1 MFLKLDK
8 SRCSTIMEELKFEAP
23 LAQLESEDFMDLCS
37 DFQSLCDL
45 KNNGNS
51 NSSITSGFAGLVN
64 NAGLRGSSMS
74 TSATSTASSSMT
86 SSTSS
91 ALGIGNANFISS
103 KPGLETLKKAL
114 DEENN
119 DVVVVDG
126 DSNFTF
132 SETFSGSLEDLV
144 NTFDEKI
151 TKCFCNY
158 DENTEKLAPVQMR
171 TQEELMNECQ

>member
-1 MFLKLDK
+1 
-8 SRCSTIMEELKFEAP
+8 MEELKFEAP

-51 NSSITSGFAGLVN
+51 NNSITAGFAGLVN
-64 NAGLRGSSMS
+64 NAAGLKGSAMT

-126 DSNFTF
+126 DSNFT
-132 SETFSGSLEDLV
+132 ETFSGSLEDLV